1 MGTASSR
8 WAPVAMAVI
17 LGLLLAACSSSD
29 GGGATTGPSG
39 GGGGAGSMSTSPAP
53 STSISPTESPSS
65 ADDGDD
71 VSGTWSGTW
80 QNTSPDDAAGTFE
93 MTLAQEGSKTT
104 GSIVVHGTPCLSA
117 GEISGVVSNGEIQF
131 GAVKAQSQIVF
142 TGSLGEG
149 DTMGGSYQASANC
162 ADATGSWEAEKTG
175 A

>member
-1 MGTASSR
+1 MGAR
-8 WAPVAMAVI
+8 GDGRDPRP
-17 LGLLLAACSSSD
+17 AARRVQLERRRRGD
-29 GGGATTGPSG
+29 DRAERRGRRGGVDVDQPRA
-39 GGGGAGSMSTSPAP
+39 

-65 ADDGDD
+65 GDDGDD

-93 MTLAQEGSKTT
+93 MTLAQEGSKMT

-149 DTMGGSYQASANC
+149 DTMGGSYRASANC

>member
-1 MGTASSR
+1 MSASL
-8 WAPVAMAVI
+8 AP
-17 LGLLLAACSSSD
+17 
-29 GGGATTGPSG
+29 T
-39 GGGGAGSMSTSPAP
+39 
-53 STSISPTESPSS
+53 TSISPTEPPPS

-80 QNTSPDDAAGTFE
+80 QNTSPDGSSGTFE
-93 MTLAQEGSKTT
+93 MTLEQDGSAMT
-104 GSIVVHGTPCLSA
+104 GSIVVHDTPCLSA

-162 ADATGSWEAEKTG
+162 ADATGS
-175 A
+175 